1 MAMPDPATG
10 MTPLEY
16 MACADQELAAG
27 HHRKAA
33 ALLWKATEAT
43 FLGLARER
51 GLDHSNPRPHQRSQ
65 SPGSRRLDVPK
76 FHYRSGLVVGKL
88 MRDHAEM
95 DLLEDCK
102 LEDAYKATRK
112 FIVECFG
119 EPE

>member
-51 GLDHSNPRPHQRSQ
+51 GLDHSNPDLINVAKALEAD
-65 SPGSRRLDVPK
+65 GSVPK
-76 FHYRSGLVVGKL
+76 SYFRASLGAGKL
-88 MRDHAEM
+88 LRDHAEM
-95 DLLEDCK
+95 DVLEDYE
-102 LEDAYKATRK
+102 LESAYKTMRE
-112 FIVECFG
+112 FIVECHG
-119 EPE
+119 DL

>member
-51 GLDHSNPRPHQRSQ
+51 GLDHSNPDLINVAKALEAD
-65 SPGSRRLDVPK
+65 GSVPK